1 LQGWFLISMGFLS
14 PPLFSST
21 SAWPRTGLAATQAL
35 ALVVAEVDVGRLEP
49 RVEWL
54 NGTDSHGC
62 PLESND
68 SPIEFVYRRRSWFFL
83 RISLALSIM

>member
-1 LQGWFLISMGFLS
+1 MQGWFLISMGFLS

-49 RVEWL
+49 RAQEWRRET
-54 NGTDSHGC
+54 GTGC
-62 PLESND
+62 
-68 SPIEFVYRRRSWFFL
+68 
-83 RISLALSIM
+83 